1 MEFCGSLAER
11 MECVRKR
18 MEKAALD
25 LGLGHPQV
33 YQLSQE
39 LDHLHNMW
47 EKSCSGRKRENV
59 YHIRSSMVQSKEA
72 NEHIRYKVM

>member
-1 MEFCGSLAER
+1 MEICGTLAER
-11 MECVRKR
+11 MECVRRR

-39 LDHLHNMW
+39 MDRLHNMW
-47 EKSCSGRKRENV
+47 EQACSGRKRENV
-59 YHIRSSMVQSKEA
+59 YHIRSNMVPTKEA
-72 NEHIRYKVM
+72 NEHKRYKVM